1 MVADIL
7 SDLVIKRVC
16 SAIRMY
22 SPEGKRG
29 KRENRQQCAIMHKY
43 EGETVYFANGK
54 RFLSDPDHVI
64 FLPKG
69 SSYDW
74 VCMRTGYVMA
84 LEFECEAE
92 YAEPISFHVR
102 GADKISK
109 MIRELEYKRNL
120 KSPTVELES
129 VRDAYSVLLELVRLC
144 NEEYLPIEKQQKL
157 APAIEY
163 ISKNYSEDIKN
174 DELAAMTGVST
185 VYFRKLFTAAM
196 GISPIAYAR
205 RLRIDKAKE
214 LLHGDYGTLTDVASF
229 LGYSSIYDFSRDF
242 KKHTGVAPSK
252 Y

>member
-120 KSPTVELES
+120 RKPMFEQES
-129 VRDAYSVLLELVRLC
+129 IKDMYGILLSLAQSAPEQYVSSD
-144 NEEYLPIEKQQKL
+144 KQKKIM
-157 APAIEY
+157 PALEY
-163 ISKNYSEDIKN
+163 ISQNYSTPITN
-174 DELAAMTGVST
+174 DMLAALTGVST
-185 VYFRKLFTAAM
+185 VYFRKLFTLVT
-196 GISPIAYAR
+196 GVSPIVYTKQ
-205 RLRIDKAKE
+205 LRIEKAKE
-214 LLHGDYGTLTDVASF
+214 MLKSD
-229 LGYSSIYDFSRDF
+229 
-242 KKHTGVAPSK
+242 
-252 Y
+252 